1 MPNVIEETWISV
13 GLAWCLAYSQSQS
26 TQSAPSAADISK
38 ATLTSWRAS
47 LCNHTLPTDKSW
59 QTYLDTAE
67 AVKAFFYKND
77 ENGQEISRERS
88 PGEISQCIKN
98 NNLTDT
104 RIGLIYG
111 GVTRVKGYIFESANL
126 QEIRGGSA
134 LLDRINLKDLR
145 AIFEGEQFRDNNE
158 NVLLISDK
166 LSQALIPQ
174 LIVYSTGGNILALCP
189 EAHMTELTN
198 AIEKRYAQ
206 ETLTADACA
215 VGEAFNPVELYAG
228 LLSEKVLETPWEDD
242 VIQHRQHNPI
252 LSAYFS
258 LREGD
263 SDASVKKAFYRRK
276 NFGELVGRLTNQF
289 NQRRNGTDS
298 PLAVGRP
305 SRRYPPMFE
314 THPYLKRD
322 DSDARSAIAEVKD
335 LTDQPLTLS
344 EPSARKRWVGQ
355 KTKREEQKTAW
366 ANYFCGEW
374 TPTQNQKAGEAAFES
389 WVSRFETFLAA
400 HLDLRQ
406 KYDPDERILTSQGK
420 LKSEVQ
426 KTREARSLHEIGA
439 SSKGSKGY
447 VAYIYADGNNMGK
460 YIRDTIHTPEAYRR
474 FSQDVFDA
482 TEQSVYR
489 AIAAHLHPYEY
500 EPDAKSSRYKKGE
513 TGKVWIHPFE
523 IVTIGGDDVL
533 LIVPAQNAVE
543 VAYKLGIEF
552 ENILLTDKKGYQLK
566 EASPHRIHRYR
577 PDQAAP
583 SKCKLSTSSGVLITA
598 ANTPI
603 YYANDLVT
611 QLQKSAKQYRKQ
623 VNHPGGTVDLFVLKA
638 VTMLSAR
645 INKFRE
651 QGLEKQP
658 SKARHKLKLY
668 GAPYTLH
675 DLNGLIGTVKAL
687 KRSSFPKSQLYQ
699 LRSLLERGK
708 RTAILNYRY
717 FRVRLSSSDQ
727 ALLREHFEEAW
738 CKAETN
744 DGNIAPWMTI
754 KQSDNS
760 SSDTDSRKETP
771 TKASVTTYE
780 TIWRELVEL
789 LPFIELEPADETT
802 NEPAPPATAPNQEA
816 TP

>member
-1 MPNVIEETWISV
+1 V
-13 GLAWCLAYSQSQS
+13 
-26 TQSAPSAADISK
+26 
-38 ATLTSWRAS
+38 AS
-47 LCNHTLPTDKSW
+47 IT
-59 QTYLDTAE
+59 E
-67 AVKAFFYKND
+67 AFYK
-77 ENGQEISRERS
+77 
-88 PGEISQCIKN
+88 
-98 NNLTDT
+98 
-104 RIGLIYG
+104 
-111 GVTRVKGYIFESANL
+111 
-126 QEIRGGSA
+126 
-134 LLDRINLKDLR
+134 
-145 AIFEGEQFRDNNE
+145 
-158 NVLLISDK
+158 
-166 LSQALIPQ
+166 
-174 LIVYSTGGNILALCP
+174 
-189 EAHMTELTN
+189 
-198 AIEKRYAQ
+198 
-206 ETLTADACA
+206 
-215 VGEAFNPVELYAG
+215 
-228 LLSEKVLETPWEDD
+228 
-242 VIQHRQHNPI
+242 
-252 LSAYFS
+252 
-258 LREGD
+258 
-263 SDASVKKAFYRRK
+263 RK

-289 NQRRNGTDS
+289 NQRRNGTDIPS
-298 PLAVGRP
+298 AEGRP
-305 SRRYPPMFE
+305 SRRYPPMLE
-314 THPYLKRD
+314 THPYLQRGS
-322 DSDARSAIAEVKD
+322 SDARSAIAKADRLADE
-335 LTDQPLTLS
+335 PTLS

-355 KTKREEQKTAW
+355 ITKREEQKTTW
-366 ANYFCGEW
+366 ASQFCGKW
-374 TPTQNQKAGEAAFES
+374 TPTQDQQTGEEVFES
-389 WVSRFETFLAA
+389 WVSRFETFLAD
-400 HLDLRQ
+400 HPDLLKR
-406 KYDPDERILTSQGK
+406 YDPSSKILNSAGK
-420 LKSEVQ
+420 VKDKET
-426 KTREARSLHEIGA
+426 KKAREARSLHEIGA

-533 LIVPAQNAVE
+533 LIVPAYKAVE

-552 ENILLTDKKGYQLK
+552 ENILLTDKKGYQRK
-566 EASPHRIHRYR
+566 EASPHRVHRYR

-611 QLQKSAKQYRKQ
+611 QLQKSAKQYRKHRH
-623 VNHPGGTVDLFVLKA
+623 HPGGTVDLFVLKA
-638 VTMLSAR
+638 VTMLSTR

-658 SKARHKLKLY
+658 PKARHKLKLY

-675 DLNGLIGTVKAL
+675 DLNGLIDTVKAL

-717 FRVRLSSSDQ
+717 FRVRLSSGDQ

-760 SSDTDSRKETP
+760 SSDTDSGKETP

-789 LPFIELEPADETT
+789 SPFIELEPADEIT
-802 NEPAPPATAPNQEA
+802 NEPAPSATASNQEA